1 MEVVS
6 ITNNMTTRADVKPS
20 MTKNVDIMLKAQN
33 DTFKSGDMVN
43 RNSRMY

>member
-6 ITNNMTTRADVKPS
+6 ITNDITMRADVKPS
-20 MTKNVDIMLKAQN
+20 MTKNVHVMLKAQN
-33 DTFKSGDMVN
+33 DSFKSGDMVK